1 MKRDLMELLACP
13 MCRSEK
19 LELIVLSESEEVD
32 EGVIACKA
40 CGRYY
45 PIIDTIPVM
54 LPDQL
59 RDKKEDLSFLERWR
73 GNLPRRVVSEGKPH
87 SLGEAGL

>member
-1 MKRDLMELLACP
+1 VKRELMELLACP
-13 MCRSEK
+13 ICRSEELK
-19 LELIVLSESEEVD
+19 LIVLSESEEIN
-32 EGVIACKA
+32 EGVIHCKD

-59 RDKKEDLSFLERWR
+59 REKEEDLDFLKKWR
-73 GNLPRRVVSEGKPH
+73 DELPAEIVSEGNPH
-87 SLGEAGL
+87 SLD

>member
-13 MCRSEK
+13 MCRSEE
-19 LELIVLSESEEVD
+19 LELMVLAESVEID
-32 EGVIACKA
+32 EGVIACGG

-59 RDKKEDLSFLERWR
+59 RDREEDLSFLTRWQR
-73 GNLPRRVVSEGKPH
+73 KLPRRVALEGRPH
-87 SLGEAGL
+87 SLGEAGR